1 VTLTKGAGEG
11 PRSVGTLN
19 QENAMEAPAKSY
31 SAMDRYVSE
40 IKRYPVLTR
49 QQEIDLAKRCVQ
61 DADLDA
67 AHQLVVSN
75 LLFVVKISHEYS
87 GYGLKLLD
95 LVQEGNIG
103 LMMAVKKFD
112 PDKGYRLISYAVW
125 WIRAYIQTFVMRSWS
140 LVKLGTTQ
148 AQRKLFFRLRSERER
163 ADREAGGGAAATADQ
178 LAQRL
183 SVDERDIIDME
194 MRLGSRDFSLD
205 VALHDG
211 AQQTHMDRLAAPSA
225 DLEAAYASH
234 EERTMLRDKVEEAT
248 EHLNEKERHIVENR
262 LMAEDPHTLQ
272 QIGRHFGIS
281 RERARQI
288 EGNVIRKIRTALV
301 GGGAERVAA

>member
-1 VTLTKGAGEG
+1 MLSKV
-11 PRSVGTLN
+11 
-19 QENAMEAPAKSY
+19 NAMATPMKLD
-31 SAMDRYVSE
+31 SAMDRYVGE
-40 IKRYPVLTR
+40 INRYPILTR
-49 QQEIDLAKRCVQ
+49 KQEIELAQRYVREAKVE
-61 DADLDA
+61 A

-75 LLFVVKISHEYS
+75 LRFVVKIAHEYR

-125 WIRAYIQTFVMRSWS
+125 WIRAYIQNFVMRSWS

-148 AQRKLFFRLRSERER
+148 AQRKLFFKLRSERER
-163 ADREAGGGAAATADQ
+163 ADREAGDGAVASSRQ

-183 SVDERDIIDME
+183 SVDETEIIDME
-194 MRLGSRDFSLD
+194 MRLSSRDFSLD
-205 VALHDG
+205 AELQDG
-211 AQQTHMDRLAAPSA
+211 ARQSHIDLLPTHNA
-225 DLEAAYASH
+225 DHEEAYATY
-234 EERTMLRDKVEEAT
+234 EERSMVRGKVEEAMR
-248 EHLNEKERHIVENR
+248 HLNEKEQYIVENR
-262 LMAEDPHTLQ
+262 LMAEDPKTLQ
-272 QIGRHFGIS
+272 EIGRHFSIS

-301 GGGAERVAA
+301 GTGLEPMAA